1 MCHQQ
6 NTMALLLSYDTSG
19 YMYYIESHSKQHRL
33 QSEFFGIRSLFEKLM
48 SLFSKAMVC
57 TSLTLRD

>member
-1 MCHQQ
+1 
-6 NTMALLLSYDTSG
+6 MALLLSYDTSG

-33 QSEFFGIRSLFEKLM
+33 QSEIFAIRSLFEKLM
-48 SLFSKAMVC
+48 SLFSKVMVC